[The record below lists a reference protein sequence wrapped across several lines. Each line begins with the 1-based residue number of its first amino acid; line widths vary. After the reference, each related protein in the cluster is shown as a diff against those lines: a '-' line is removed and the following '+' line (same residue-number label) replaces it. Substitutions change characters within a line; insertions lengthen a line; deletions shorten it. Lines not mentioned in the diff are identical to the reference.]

1 MEREPHFI
9 DENEKL
15 SKLTPEDLLEQVGF
29 RSNEQLDKLRI
40 QIVEA
45 VNQGKMENEEGKKK
59 VAKLYG
65 EYRSDYE
72 KQADQILENLTPEN
86 KLYHKEQIG
95 VGIAMAL
102 LCRDIGLMEQRVEEL
117 RDAADYAMNM
127 GAGDWAEVITGEL
140 EKIENTASDNDN
152 PEQ

>member
-1 MEREPHFI
+1 
-9 DENEKL
+9 
-15 SKLTPEDLLEQVGF
+15 
-29 RSNEQLDKLRI
+29 
-40 QIVEA
+40 
-45 VNQGKMENEEGKKK
+45 
-59 VAKLYG
+59 
-65 EYRSDYE
+65 
-72 KQADQILENLTPEN
+72 
-86 KLYHKEQIG
+86 
-95 VGIAMAL
+95 MAL